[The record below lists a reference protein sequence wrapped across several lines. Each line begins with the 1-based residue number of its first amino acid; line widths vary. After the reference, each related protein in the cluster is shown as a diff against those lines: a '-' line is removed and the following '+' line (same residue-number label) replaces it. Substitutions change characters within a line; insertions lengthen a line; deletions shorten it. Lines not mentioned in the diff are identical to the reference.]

1 MIKVL
6 LVEDHTMTRLG
17 LQMVLEQCEGINVV
31 GSAEDG
37 KKGVELAKELS
48 PDVIL
53 MDIGLQERLKKTVLR
68 QKF

>member
-37 KKGVELAKELS
+37 KKGV
-48 PDVIL
+48 D
-53 MDIGLQERLKKTVLR
+53 LQKNFLPM
-68 QKF
+68 